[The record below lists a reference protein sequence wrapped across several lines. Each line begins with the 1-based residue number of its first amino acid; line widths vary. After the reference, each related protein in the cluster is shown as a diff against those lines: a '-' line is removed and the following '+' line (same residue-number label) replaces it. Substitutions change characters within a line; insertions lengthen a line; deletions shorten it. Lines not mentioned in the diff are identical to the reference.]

1 MKQIKAAIISIAA
14 TSLSDEE
21 KRLLAAHRP
30 LGVSL
35 FARNIENPE
44 QLKTLTQGI
53 RNAVETDDRL
63 IVIDQEGGRVC
74 RLKHPLWRKYMSQA
88 TIGALQEA
96 LSVKAAELHARLI
109 ADDLHLVGINCNFAP
124 TLDVGTPDIT
134 AALKSRCF
142 SYDEKLT
149 ARLGQ
154 VMFDAYNQ
162 AGIVPCIKHFSG
174 HSGARNDPHLQLS
187 IISKTNR
194 RYFYPFAQIAPQA
207 LMGMT
212 AHIVLQEFDS
222 LPITMSARVIRSL
235 IREEFGF
242 KGLLVS
248 DALEMRALSGS
259 LAEKTQAAIMAGCNA
274 ALYCKGDIDGL
285 RTVLD
290 NCGYI
295 SEENRE
301 TLQRIFALTHRP
313 YASEN
318 IESMD
323 AEYANY
329 AAQAP
334 EIVDDY
340 DAVEVLNKL

>member
-1 MKQIKAAIISIAA
+1 MKQIKAAIV
-14 TSLSDEE
+14 SLSGTTLSDDE
-21 KRLLAAHRP
+21 KRLLATQRP

-35 FARNIENPE
+35 FVRNIANPE
-44 QLKTLTQGI
+44 QLKALSQSI
-53 RNAVETDDRL
+53 RESVESDEILIAV
-63 IVIDQEGGRVC
+63 DQEGGRVC
-74 RLKHPLWRKYMSQA
+74 RLKPPAWRAYMSQA
-88 TIGALQEA
+88 AIGALPEA
-96 LSVKAAELHARLI
+96 QAIKAAALHARLI
-109 ADDLHLVGINCNFAP
+109 ADDLHKGGINCNFAP

-142 SYDEKLT
+142 SHDEKLT

-154 VMFDAYNQ
+154 VMFEAYNQ
-162 AGIVPCIKHFSG
+162 AGIVPCIKHFAG

-187 IISKTNR
+187 VIEKTNR

-222 LPITMSARVIRSL
+222 LPVTMSAKVIQSL
-235 IREEFGF
+235 VRGVFGF

-259 LAEKTQAAIMAGCNA
+259 LAEKARAAIAAGCNA
-274 ALYCKGDIDGL
+274 VLYCKGDIEGL

-295 SEENRE
+295 TEENRE
-301 TLQRIFALTHRP
+301 TLSRIFALTRQP
-313 YASEN
+313 RSPEN
-318 IESMD
+318 IENMA
-323 AEYANY
+323 AEYADY